1 MRQLLSIALMVGT
14 AGGLLIVLQILLAR
28 FDLLSV
34 VSEAIADV
42 IRGFQQLFEAA
53 LGLGAVALV
62 VALVVVIAVLLMG
75 GSWRCW
81 RLLRQVLLS
90 WRQLRSARKR
100 H

>member
-1 MRQLLSIALMVGT
+1 MRQLLSSALMLGT

-42 IRGFQQLFEAA
+42 IRGFQQLSEAA